1 VTALRPTL
9 SSAPAVILIP
19 SRFSTM

>member
-9 SSAPAVILIP
+9 SSAPAVVLIP